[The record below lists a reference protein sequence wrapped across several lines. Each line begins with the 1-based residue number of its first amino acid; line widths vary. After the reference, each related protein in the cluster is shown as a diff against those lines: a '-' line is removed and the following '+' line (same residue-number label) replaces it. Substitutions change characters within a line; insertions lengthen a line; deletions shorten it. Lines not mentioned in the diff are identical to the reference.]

1 MKKLFENWR
10 GFITEQKD
18 HTLLNEGSEQ
28 EVILWMEAKVK
39 AGMSLTEMETL
50 INEVVSE
57 ISRRGFLKGLMGL
70 LGVAAAGAPGKALAA
85 VTREDIKDPPERI
98 VKYIRGLFEKAK
110 QAYSVEGIA
119 GRKTIKDF
127 ADVMDTSEDVVKGF
141 WPKVHQRFALALDNM
156 LIKMMPLESDDTQ
169 AVVHS
174 KKDDDGVLRPVA
186 MVLNPKLDW
195 SIGLTEPFPRFP
207 KDTPATVLQHEAE
220 HAIEKA
226 LIYASIG
233 KLEPVRVAGESLDT
247 VFDMSGGDSWADDPD
262 EVYAEFRAL
271 RTRLGG
277 KITKSDLDNLCKIQ
291 CNDPEAA
298 KIPPERRISDWMIPK
313 LRCRG
318 CSFDNSKR
326 GVDGAN
332 YFAAIGDEIDAK
344 INTRGKG
351 RTMIAEYVVPM
362 GYSLK
367 AWKAHRKK
375 HKITNAQWH
384 KENPGRKWKVVHGH
398 KKGEIGEPVNDKATN
413 MSYEAAN
420 KMHAAIAI
428 SQGS

>member
-1 MKKLFENWR
+1 MKKLMESWR

-39 AGMSLTEMETL
+39 AGMSLTEMEAL
-50 INEVVSE
+50 INEEVSE
-57 ISRRGFLKGLMGL
+57 VSRRGFLKGLMGL
-70 LGVAAAGAPGKALAA
+70 LGVAAAGTPGKALAA

-98 VKYIRGLFEKAK
+98 IKYIRGLFEKAK
-110 QAYSVEGIA
+110 QAYKPEGSA
-119 GRKTIKDF
+119 GKKSIRDF
-127 ADVMDTSEDVVKGF
+127 ADVMDTSEDTVARV
-141 WPKVHQRFALALDNM
+141 WPKIHQRFAEVLDKIQ
-156 LIKMMPLESDDTQ
+156 IKMAPIDGNAL
-169 AVVHS
+169 AFVHS
-174 KKDDDGVLRPVA
+174 KKDDAGVLRPIA
-186 MVLNPKLDW
+186 MILNSTIDW
-195 SIGLTEPFPRFP
+195 SGDLTERIPLTQ
-207 KDTPATVLQHEAE
+207 KTPALTLQHETE

-226 LIYASIG
+226 LIYASMG
-233 KLEPVRVAGESLDT
+233 KLEPVRVAGESLDK
-247 VFDMSGGDSWADDPD
+247 VFDMSGGTGDSWADDPD
-262 EVYAEFRAL
+262 EIYAEFRAL

-277 KITKSDLDNLCKIQ
+277 KIDKADLDNLCKIQ
-291 CNDPEAA
+291 CDPMQANI
-298 KIPPERRISDWMIPK
+298 IPAEKQISSQLIPK

-318 CSFDNSKR
+318 CSFDNSKG

-332 YFAAIGDEIDAK
+332 YFADVGVD
-344 INTRGKG
+344 TRGRG

-428 SQGS
+428 SQGA